1 MHYIF
6 LHLLDNKVFYLVT
19 IFTLLHHNLRHFH
32 QTPRANVV
40 NVPRDGPRRSVY
52 KYLQAQRNVSQPFFR
67 TGTPTYLN
75 IYKSKTK
82 AAGGTWRLPQHCQ
95 ARNKNPRNTL
105 RDIWNFILFFFFCG
119 IPKRLRI
126 YSTISRGNSIVLC
139 ITLAGTHWTQV
150 SQFTLLRRSKPYN
163 LCN

>member
-105 RDIWNFILFFFFCG
+105 RDIWNFILFFF
-119 IPKRLRI
+119 LR
-126 YSTISRGNSIVLC
+126 YTKTFTYLLHDISRKQYRIVYNPGWDTLDSSIA
-139 ITLAGTHWTQV
+139 IHFASQV
-150 SQFTLLRRSKPYN
+150 KAV
-163 LCN
+163 